1 MMRRIMK
8 KRCLSFLRRRFYP
21 LTMFFVPRRS
31 PKSLLLSPLNNPR
44 KSFNANPRLKY
55 ADDESFFSSISIAV
69 LGVDLLPSTID
80 QYVDDVVKQIVFV
93 SLHRPFSLS
102 LHSRCFLRYSRCS
115 FVQTL
120 LN

>member
-44 KSFNANPRLKY
+44 KSFNVNPRLKY
-55 ADDESFFSSISIAV
+55 VDDASFSLISIVV
-69 LGVDLLPSTID
+69 LGVDVLSSTID
-80 QYVDDVVKQIVFV
+80 QHVDDVVKQIVFV
-93 SLHRPFSLS
+93 SLNRPFSLS
-102 LHSRCFLRYSRCS
+102 LHSRCFLRFSRCP